1 MEDRQ
6 IDLGGQKQE
15 GPIESD
21 ILPQAEMRRKPVFN
35 PMGRVEHIMADEVK
49 VADVRRH
56 PIGLF
61 ILYLQV
67 LVGFGI
73 AFLIILLLLPGFMS
87 TLGADKA
94 TSAALISVLVL
105 SAAVFAFIFLILA
118 TKIYTGNQLI
128 ITDSNVTQILQ
139 KGLFNRIVSE
149 LSMHNVED
157 VTALQKGILQTLFN
171 YGTLTIETA
180 GEQNNFIFVY
190 CPNPNAYAKAV
201 LDSRQMY
208 FQRHSGIDT

>member
-1 MEDRQ
+1 MEE
-6 IDLGGQKQE
+6 QKGNQE
-15 GPIESD
+15 NQQQTGPIESD
-21 ILPQAEMRRKPVFN
+21 ILPQAEMRRRPVFN
-35 PMGRVEHIMADEVK
+35 PMGRVEHIMDDEVK

-61 ILYLQV
+61 IIYLQV

-87 TLGADKA
+87 TLGADKG
-94 TSAALISVLVL
+94 TSAALISVLVR
-105 SAAVFAFIFLILA
+105 SASVFAFIFLILA

-157 VTALQKGILQTLFN
+157 VTALQKGILQTIFN
-171 YGTLTIETA
+171 FGTLTIETA

-208 FQRHSGIDT
+208 FEKHSSLDT

>member
-1 MEDRQ
+1 MEDQ
-6 IDLGGQKQE
+6 QPNSDGQQPN
-15 GPIESD
+15 GPIESNVY
-21 ILPQAEMRRKPVFN
+21 PQAQQKRRPVFN
-35 PMGRVEHIMADEVK
+35 PLGRVEHIMPDEVK

-61 ILYLQV
+61 IIYLQV

-94 TSAALISVLVL
+94 TSASLISVLVL

-139 KGLFNRIVSE
+139 KGLFNRTVSE

-157 VTALQKGILQTLFN
+157 VTALQRGILQTIFN

-208 FQRHSGIDT
+208 FGR